1 MEVHHPH
8 HPTHKIKWS
17 EYIIEFVMLFA
28 AVTLGFI
35 AENIRERNTENKNTN
50 KSLITLYKDIK
61 ADSINVSIAV
71 STRELIIKYD
81 SIIMRYYNSKK
92 LTNQIS
98 ELHLFDWMLSLR
110 SSYPRLNHMALDEL
124 NSNGKLNFI
133 ENDELK
139 EYIQKYY
146 QASMVMDERRTR
158 EHDLL
163 DKHHDRFRIK
173 YFNFNKP
180 DIKEM
185 VMEIDS
191 ISIRNGEIIYNNS
204 SINLKLINDLE
215 FEMKEYLNTVG
226 FLVYIIRNDNI
237 ITIKPFQKSIESI
250 LAKLRSYFKENNI
263 KYD

>member
-8 HPTHKIKWS
+8 HPTHKKKWS

-35 AENIRERNTENKNTN
+35 AENIREHDIMNKNTN

-61 ADSINVSIAV
+61 EDSIKVSKAV
-71 STRELIIKYD
+71 SQRELIIKYD
-81 SIIMRYYNSKK
+81 SIIMKYYYSKK

-98 ELHLFDWMLSLR
+98 ELRLFDLMLSLR
-110 SSYPRLNHMALDEL
+110 SSYPSLNRMALDEL

-139 EYIQKYY
+139 ECIQKYY

-158 EHDLL
+158 EHGLL

-180 DIKEM
+180 DIKGT

-191 ISIRNGEIIYNNS
+191 INIRNREIIYNNS
-204 SINLKLINDLE
+204 SINLKLKNDLE
-215 FEMKEYLNTVG
+215 LEMKEYLNTVG
-226 FLVYIIRNDNI
+226 FLVYIIRTDN
-237 ITIKPFQKSIESI
+237 TTPIKPFQKSIESI
-250 LAKLRSYFKENNI
+250 LANLRSYFKENNI
-263 KYD
+263 KYN

>member
-8 HPTHKIKWS
+8 HPTHKKKWS

-35 AENIRERNTENKNTN
+35 AENIREHNTENKNTN
-50 KSLITLYKDIK
+50 KSLITLYNDIK
-61 ADSINVSIAV
+61 ADSINVSKAL
-71 STRELIIKYD
+71 SQRELIIKYD
-81 SIIMRYYNSKK
+81 SIIMRYYYSKK

-173 YFNFNKP
+173 YFNFKLQYIPSNQF
-180 DIKEM
+180 
-185 VMEIDS
+185 EIDS
-191 ISIRNGEIIYNNS
+191 INIRNGEIINNNS
-204 SINLKLINDLE
+204 SINLKLINDL
-215 FEMKEYLNTVG
+215 EMKEYLNTVG

-237 ITIKPFQKSIESI
+237 ITITPFQKSIESI
-250 LAKLRSYFKENNI
+250 LANLRAYFKENNI
-263 KYD
+263 KYN

>member
-1 MEVHHPH
+1 MEVHHPQ
-8 HPTHKIKWS
+8 HPTHKKKWS

-35 AENIRERNTENKNTN
+35 AENIREHDIMNKNTN

-61 ADSINVSIAV
+61 EDSIKVSKAV
-71 STRELIIKYD
+71 SQRELIIKYD
-81 SIIMRYYNSKK
+81 SIIMRYYYSKK

-98 ELHLFDWMLSLR
+98 ELRLFDLTLSLR

-163 DKHHDRFRIK
+163 DKHHDHFRIK
-173 YFNFNKP
+173 YFNFKLQYIPSNQF
-180 DIKEM
+180 
-185 VMEIDS
+185 EIDS
-191 ISIRNGEIIYNNS
+191 INIRNGEIIYNNS
-204 SINLKLINDLE
+204 SINLKLINDL
-215 FEMKEYLNTVG
+215 EMKEYLNTVG

-237 ITIKPFQKSIESI
+237 ITITPFQKSIESI
-250 LAKLRSYFKENNI
+250 LANLRAYFKENNI
-263 KYD
+263 KYN